1 MSNIVAVETSPK
13 STIQSVT
20 DNYFEVFDVLQQN
33 RAKTLESRDIKS
45 PQAHCRRYKSTPNVA
60 LQENSAGAD
69 EPETEW
75 PFTTGIMRRY
85 KSMPNMALQRCNSAD
100 DVPDVELP
108 SITSMV
114 ELQVSTDL
122 SSTELS
128 ATAPATAEVDEI
140 EAPSNISSSSLP
152 HVRPIEADVLQ
163 SSLMYNTAAVQ
174 FDGAEFENCSA
185 KPSVHQANDIRDMV
199 VTRGGCSDAVTNPTV
214 TAVLPRHD
222 VLDIELPSVASMV
235 ELQVPTDLSSTELSV
250 TAPATAEVDEI
261 EAPSNISSSL
271 PHVRPI
277 EADVLQSSPAYNTAA
292 LQFDGDESINCSAK
306 PSVHQANGIRDMV
319 VTRGGC
325 CSDAVTNPTV
335 TAVIPK
341 RRSLWSRT
349 KRFVR
354 RMLCCGAVSA

>member
-1 MSNIVAVETSPK
+1 M
-13 STIQSVT
+13 IQSVT
-20 DNYFEVFDVLQQN
+20 DNYSEVFDVLQQN

-60 LQENSAGAD
+60 LQKNSAGAD

-75 PFTTGIMRRY
+75 PITTGIMRRY
-85 KSMPNMALQRCNSAD
+85 KSTPNMALQRCNSAD
-100 DVPDVELP
+100 DVPDIESP

-114 ELQVSTDL
+114 ELQVS
-122 SSTELS
+122 
-128 ATAPATAEVDEI
+128 
-140 EAPSNISSSSLP
+140 
-152 HVRPIEADVLQ
+152 
-163 SSLMYNTAAVQ
+163 
-174 FDGAEFENCSA
+174 
-185 KPSVHQANDIRDMV
+185 
-199 VTRGGCSDAVTNPTV
+199 
-214 TAVLPRHD
+214 
-222 VLDIELPSVASMV
+222 
-235 ELQVPTDLSSTELSV
+235 TDLSSTELSV

-277 EADVLQSSPAYNTAA
+277 EADVLQSSLMYDTAAVQSDGAELENCSTKPSVHQAANGIQDVVVTRGGCSDAVTVPTTVTAVFPRHDVLDIELPSVASMVELQVSTDLSSTELSVTTAPATAEVDEIEAPSDISSSMPHVRPIEADVLQSSPAYNTAA
-292 LQFDGDESINCSAK
+292 LQFDGDQSINCSAK
-306 PSVHQANGIRDMV
+306 PSVHQANDIRDTV
-319 VTRGGC
+319 VTRGG

>member
-1 MSNIVAVETSPK
+1 MSNIVAPETSPK
-13 STIQSVT
+13 SMIQSVT
-20 DNYFEVFDVLQQN
+20 DNYFEAFDVLQQN

-60 LQENSAGAD
+60 LQKNSASAD

-85 KSMPNMALQRCNSAD
+85 KSMPNMALQRSNSED
-100 DVPDVELP
+100 DVPDIELP

-114 ELQVSTDL
+114 ELQVS
-122 SSTELS
+122 
-128 ATAPATAEVDEI
+128 
-140 EAPSNISSSSLP
+140 
-152 HVRPIEADVLQ
+152 
-163 SSLMYNTAAVQ
+163 
-174 FDGAEFENCSA
+174 
-185 KPSVHQANDIRDMV
+185 
-199 VTRGGCSDAVTNPTV
+199 
-214 TAVLPRHD
+214 
-222 VLDIELPSVASMV
+222 
-235 ELQVPTDLSSTELSV
+235 TDLSSTELSV

-271 PHVRPI
+271 PHVWPIEADVLQSSLMYNTAAVQFDGAEFENCSTKPSVHQANGIRDMVVTRGGCSDAVTNPTVTAVFPRHDVLDIELPSVASMVELQVSTDLSSTELSVTAPATAEVDEIEAPSNISSSLPRVRPI

-306 PSVHQANGIRDMV
+306 PSVHQANGNRDMV
-319 VTRGGC
+319 VTRGG

-341 RRSLWSRT
+341 RRSLCSRT